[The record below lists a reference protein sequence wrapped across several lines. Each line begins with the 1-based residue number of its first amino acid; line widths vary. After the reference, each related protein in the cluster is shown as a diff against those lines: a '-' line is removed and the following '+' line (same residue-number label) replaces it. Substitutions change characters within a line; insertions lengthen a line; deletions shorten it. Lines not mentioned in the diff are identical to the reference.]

1 MAVLLAVSGAS
12 PHPVMP
18 AHTLWGIK
26 AGIQKASNNPQF
38 PSFIFITSLTHT
50 ERTQKVEHEH
60 KYANL
65 FTNLTSV
72 THKVD

>member
-26 AGIQKASNNPQF
+26 AGIQKASKNPQF
-38 PSFIFITSLTHT
+38 PSFTFNTLLTDT
-50 ERTQKVEHEH
+50 EGHRE
-60 KYANL
+60 
-65 FTNLTSV
+65 
-72 THKVD
+72 